1 MVVTFNCYL
10 LLKMILAQA
19 RFVRIYCV
27 KFHRVHRY
35 ITRERIASSVLSFL
49 VGAVGAFRPSVVATF
64 VMVAG
69 GLVFLVFF
77 VRIKNVV
84 AGLPPRFHLL
94 VFET

>member
-1 MVVTFNCYL
+1 MVVTFHCYL
-10 LLKMILAQA
+10 LLELVLAQA

-35 ITRERIASSVLSFL
+35 RRRARIASGVLRFL
-49 VGAVGAFRPSVVATF
+49 VAVGAFRPSVATF
-64 VMVAG
+64 VIVAG
-69 GLVFLVFF
+69 GLVFLIFF
-77 VRIKNVV
+77 IRIKNVV